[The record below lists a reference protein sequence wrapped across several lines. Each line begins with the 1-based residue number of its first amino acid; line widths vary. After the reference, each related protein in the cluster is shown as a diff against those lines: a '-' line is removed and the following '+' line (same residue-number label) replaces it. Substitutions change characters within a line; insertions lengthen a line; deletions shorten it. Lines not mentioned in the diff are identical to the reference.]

1 MRGRA
6 GHLAVGG
13 STWFEDSSGGV
24 ARTPWSIAAWRMLRP
39 GADGLVDLAD
49 AYLAAAA
56 LEIGPA
62 AVASFDTDFDTV
74 EGVRRITD

>member
-1 MRGRA
+1 
-6 GHLAVGG
+6 
-13 STWFEDSSGGV
+13 
-24 ARTPWSIAAWRMLRP
+24 MLRP